1 MIQKPGMQDSAPSA
15 DLSQLDPAE
24 ARRGASALLEHLQ
37 RLGVTHLPVAQ
48 KPVSLARAAAGG
60 APQQRQSAD
69 NIPQPAAARPG
80 ATRPAAEVAASPPQ
94 AAPVA
99 PRRIAPEPT
108 GHDAGYGPPLPVIQR
123 QQQLADLSEQVAACT
138 ACAEL
143 ARARTNTV
151 FGEGNPEARIC
162 FFGEAPGVDEDRSG
176 RPFVGRAGQLLTKI
190 IEATT
195 FRREDVYILNTIK
208 CRPPGNRNPLPDEVA
223 NCRHFFE
230 SQLEIIQPEYI
241 VCLGLVSA
249 RALLPE
255 AASIGRMRGRFH
267 TYRGSKVVV
276 TYHPAYLLR
285 NPQAKRA
292 VWEDMQMMMRAMG
305 IR

>member
-1 MIQKPGMQDSAPSA
+1 MRSSSPLS
-15 DLSQLDPAE
+15 DLSQFDPAE
-24 ARRGASALLEHLQ
+24 ASRAAQTLLEHLQ
-37 RLGVTHLPVAQ
+37 RLGINHIPVAQ
-48 KPVSLARAAAGG
+48 NPVVLAKSAAVQAEGKRPQQPLETAQHAIAAAE
-60 APQQRQSAD
+60 P
-69 NIPQPAAARPG
+69 
-80 ATRPAAEVAASPPQ
+80 ASPPPQ
-94 AAPVA
+94 QKPAAPRLFESHVA
-99 PRRIAPEPT
+99 A
-108 GHDAGYGPPLPVIQR
+108 GQDAGYGPALPVAQR
-123 QQQLADLSEQVAACT
+123 QQQLAELEGQVAACT

-151 FGEGNPEARIC
+151 FGEGNATARIC
-162 FFGEAPGVDEDRSG
+162 FFGEAPGADEDRSG

-208 CRPPGNRNPLPDEVA
+208 CRPPGNRNPLPDEVTS
-223 NCRHFFE
+223 CRHFFE
-230 SQLEIIQPEYI
+230 LQLDIIQPEYI
-241 VCLGLVSA
+241 VCLGLVAA

-255 AASIGRMRGRFH
+255 AVSIGRMRGRFH

-292 VWEDMQMMMRAMG
+292 VWEDMQMMMRGMG